1 MLNRPDRTENLLTA
15 ALVVVTA
22 LLAVATV
29 ASVGLIVT

>member
-15 ALVVVTA
+15 ALVVVTV
-22 LLAVATV
+22 LLALATL